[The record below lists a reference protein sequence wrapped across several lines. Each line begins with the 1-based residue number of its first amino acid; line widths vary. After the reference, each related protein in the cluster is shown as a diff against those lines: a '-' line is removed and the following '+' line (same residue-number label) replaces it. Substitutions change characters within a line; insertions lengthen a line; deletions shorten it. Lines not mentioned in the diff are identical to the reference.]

1 MKIIITGSEGLL
13 GKEITTYLKKE
24 HEVTRLDLVLGHDLT
39 DENFVKNWFSKNKAD
54 CLVNCFAMNDHVEEG
69 KTSSPSDPVI
79 IIFIF

>member
-24 HEVTRLDLVLGHDLT
+24 HEVIGLDLVLGHDLT

-69 KTSSPSDPVI
+69 KT
-79 IIFIF
+79 